1 MEKNERTLV
10 HHTIKEIFTEITSTT
25 VDKGFEK
32 FIKCTKQNKRNDRRS
47 KWLWP
52 HDYTYFLLHK
62 DNIDTMQA
70 VSSLAPLLNGARA
83 SSITYAGTKDKRAKT
98 TQWACIRRREPAVVV
113 RAGRRL
119 RNITVGNFMF
129 CDQPLKLGQLKG
141 NRFRIALR
149 QINVDEATVNEAM
162 EHFRENGFINYYG
175 LQRFG
180 NHSAI
185 PTHKIGLA
193 LLKADYKLVNSVVA
207 SVEMTKNN

>member
-1 MEKNERTLV
+1 MEKNERTLI
-10 HHTIKEIFTEITSTT
+10 HHTIKEIFNEITSTT
-25 VDKGFEK
+25 VDKDDEK
-32 FIKCTKQNKRNDRRS
+32 FIKCTKQNKRNDRRT

-52 HDYTYFLLHK
+52 HEYTYFLMHK

-70 VSSLAPLLNGARA
+70 VSLLAPLLNGARA

-113 RAGRRL
+113 RAARRL

-129 CDQPLKLGQLKG
+129 RDQPLKLGQLKG

-162 EHFRENGFINYYG
+162 GEFREKGFINYYG

-185 PTHKIGLA
+185 PTHQIGLA
-193 LLKADYKLVNSVVA
+193 LLKADYKLVSSQIGSVA
-207 SVEMTKNN
+207 ENHN